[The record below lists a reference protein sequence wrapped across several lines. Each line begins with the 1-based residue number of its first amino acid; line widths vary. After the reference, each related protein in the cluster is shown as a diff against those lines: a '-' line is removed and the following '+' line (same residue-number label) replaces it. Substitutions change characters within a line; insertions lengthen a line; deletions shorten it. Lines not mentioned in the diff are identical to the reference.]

1 MKKWSILIVVIV
13 SVMLTQCVTQ
23 RVTQREPAYVVPEE
37 ITGKTRENL
46 VAMLEYGQKLY
57 KIKCAK
63 CHGIF
68 TKGKDSIPNFSKT
81 QLENYA
87 AQALVDDPKN
97 HAVIQKMTTE
107 DLDMVL
113 QFLNFRKMPAATK

>member
-1 MKKWSILIVVIV
+1 MKKWRTLTVI
-13 SVMLTQCVTQ
+13 STCLLLAQCVTQ
-23 RVTQREPAYVVPEE
+23 KGPAYVVPDEV
-37 ITGKTRENL
+37 TGKTRENL

-57 KIKCAK
+57 KLKCAK

-68 TKGKDSIPNFSKT
+68 TKGKDGIPNFSKT

-87 AQALVDDPKN
+87 AAALMDDPKN

-107 DLDMVL
+107 DLDMVI
-113 QFLNFRKMPAATK
+113 QFLNFRRPPEQK

>member
-1 MKKWSILIVVIV
+1 
-13 SVMLTQCVTQ
+13 MLTQCVTQ